1 MMNWLTGSKHAEARK
16 LVNQLKDASKQD
28 RAGAELLRMGK
39 DPDRDVQ
46 KQAIQ
51 SLGALKDSR
60 SISALQAIALT
71 AGIGKCQ
78 PWREK
83 QSAPLQST
91 DQSAQSLS

>member
-60 SISALQAIALT
+60 SISALQAIAVDHRD
-71 AGIGKCQ
+71 
-78 PWREK
+78 REM
-83 QSAPLQST
+83 SALAREAIST
-91 DQSAQSLS
+91 VTVN